1 MRRERITGIKVIKV
15 RKFKRK
21 LKIKAKKSLKMMIKI
36 VKMVVMSKKSSQ
48 MTTIFS
54 WMDLKMQITVC

>member
-1 MRRERITGIKVIKV
+1 MRRERITGSKVIKV
-15 RKFKRK
+15 RKFVRK